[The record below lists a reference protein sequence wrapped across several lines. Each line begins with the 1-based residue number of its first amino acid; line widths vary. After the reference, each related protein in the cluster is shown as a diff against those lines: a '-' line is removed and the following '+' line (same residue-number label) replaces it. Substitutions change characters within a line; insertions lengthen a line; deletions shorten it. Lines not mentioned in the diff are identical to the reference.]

1 MVVCMK
7 TTLNID
13 DGLLRK
19 AKRTAA
25 ERGVTLTSIVEDA
38 LRSALGK
45 RSHPPGDGLEWPT
58 VKGRRPPDVDISD
71 RESLY
76 EWMEGRR

>member
-1 MVVCMK
+1 MVICMK

-19 AKRTAA
+19 AKKAAA

-38 LRSALGK
+38 LRSALARK
-45 RSHPPGDGLEWPT
+45 PSPPKDRLPWPT
-58 VKGRRPPDVDISD
+58 VKGRRVPDVDISD
-71 RESLY
+71 RDSLY